1 MKPSASLVSSV
12 RNLANRLE
20 NATAVERIDA
30 LTELQ
35 SLARTESSLVGVHA
49 LQKVLYML
57 REQGST
63 EEYQEALDLINRLVT
78 TRDHTA
84 SMENIAIIMH
94 DTSNIELFIDLLE
107 HEDITVGLFTSQ
119 ILSEIHAR
127 DGLALEKCIHD
138 CKAGMHKLLQRLPD
152 TNREEVRNQAII
164 LVQQL
169 TANNDEMKKVVVFDE
184 GFEKIFGII
193 ANEGGCYDAGLVIQ
207 DCLRI
212 LNNVLTDSEVVQRYF
227 YNTNSEWIIHLSEFF
242 SPETLESFSNTINND
257 DDSDE
262 TMNSWF
268 HQQGRIECGKLAL
281 HTIAKSLIPVN
292 KKHQNIIGITISEIV
307 PSTFFWIGRKGP
319 SEFIDS
325 ALLLLDNIIS
335 NNRDVANHV
344 ANLLIKSN
352 PAIQGVNIPIDVKEI
367 AFHFGFKPLPN
378 DDRQLITVPAL
389 LAERYIYSSTAWEGV
404 KEGTKLVIDGYNTA
418 EIDGLSQGCLNV
430 LETLLLSD
438 KSINDMIIQHIIA
451 PPPPSYDLLDSTITE
466 FGPLENN
473 KPLGQVILSGIVDGC
488 NKLIASNSSGHNHLR
503 TEVEVIERSCN
514 VMTLLLSN
522 GSNVARELFA
532 TINSSHIST
541 GDVSHAFV
549 LGNLSLLA
557 GQIAKS
563 QITGAYTVV
572 TALLRLLASSCQ
584 DNERAVRH
592 LFEDPLLFFVLDLTT
607 SGSESAGVPLGVQ
620 VMACFFLGI
629 SFLALPTGA
638 ESNSSDN
645 SSFTHSRASFLS
657 MIDNRVGLNRFIDIL
672 RRPLQG
678 NSHAVSNILFI
689 TKGFK
694 GYFEQQ
700 VETIR
705 VSMYEIF
712 ADSTAVSSGS
722 HPGDNSDSLLQIIE
736 LQKVRISEL
745 EEIMRNSASSSS
757 STIPATDAIVS
768 DQVERSNH
776 NKVTMLEAEV
786 KQLKEKID
794 MLNSMISNR
803 EVDMNKVVQAHECLQ
818 EESSKLN
825 DEIVYLKSSINEL
838 SKTNEELQSSN
849 EAINRKY
856 KLLESELT
864 EDKGNTQQSIL
875 QLTTKINEL
884 ESRNSELKQ
893 ELWNAQDKNKNNELP
908 VKQAGGNSITDSKL
922 LESLRCLCL
931 TIGVTETNGTEVK
944 DVIHSINDCI
954 DKIYDSAGQCS
965 DMANW
970 AGFTRFT
977 TTEGS
982 LDRMS
987 ECCGEI
993 TKLLQGNSGAYEELE
1008 LMKANYSNLTVDY
1021 NGCRAENDDL
1031 LVTNADLQANF
1042 TSISTQATELT
1053 SRCRDLES
1061 QVEQSQHMVES
1072 LRAHIALLESQ
1083 KASEQSNADTSLLQS
1098 ELYQAQLTIQQL
1110 QTQLTNQNDEWASI
1124 LDTQITEQLVARDSQ
1139 WQTVVDSLN
1148 AQLQANTTMMQQ
1160 RIDELE
1166 AVPVSS
1172 DESQSL
1178 RDNIASL
1185 EEQLRSKSSEN
1196 TELTSNIREV
1206 GQKLEQETDKVKEL
1220 NETVSSLQQ
1229 QLQSHSMHLSE
1240 LSAACDQNASTL
1252 HNKDIELKKCNDI
1265 IASLRDEY
1273 DNAIRANDVIHN
1285 ENNTLQTSCT
1295 QLNQAI
1301 NEMQQEKSSLQ
1312 QELQKLQIELNN
1324 HQNASMT
1331 TPVKQQPNGSRYDSF
1346 TPTTPF
1352 LLPKDE
1358 QMTDLLS
1365 LLAQQEVEISVF
1377 RHFIATLGG
1386 PQQVDQAA
1394 FEAQKQATERYGS
1407 YTDFRN
1413 ESIEAIF

>member
-35 SLARTESSLVGVHA
+35 SLARSESSLVGIHA

-84 SMENIAIIMH
+84 SMENIAIIMN

-193 ANEGGCYDAGLVIQ
+193 SNEGGCYDAGLVIQ

-242 SPETLESFSNTINND
+242 SPEVLESFSNTNNSD
-257 DDSDE
+257 DIDDTIS
-262 TMNSWF
+262 SWF

-292 KKHQNIIGITISEIV
+292 KKHQNIIGISISEIV
-307 PSTFFWIGRKGP
+307 PSTFFWILRKGP
-319 SEFIDS
+319 SELIDS

-344 ANLLIKSN
+344 ANLLIKSK
-352 PAIQGVNIPIDVKEI
+352 PAIQGVNIPIDVKET

-378 DDRQLITVPAL
+378 DERQLITVPAL
-389 LAERYIYSSTAWEGV
+389 LAERYIYSTTAWEGV

-418 EIDGLSQGCLNV
+418 EIDGLSQGCLSI
-430 LETLLLSD
+430 LETLLVSD

-466 FGPLENN
+466 FGLLENN
-473 KPLGQVILSGIVDGC
+473 KPLGQLILSGIVDGC
-488 NKLIASNSSGHNHLR
+488 NKLIASNNSGHHHLR
-503 TEVEVIERSCN
+503 NEVEIIERSCN

-522 GSNVARELFA
+522 GSIVARELFA
-532 TINSSHIST
+532 AITTSHISI
-541 GDVSHAFV
+541 GDASNTFF

-557 GQIAKS
+557 S
-563 QITGAYTVV
+563 QITKSQLNGAYTVV
-572 TALLRLLASSCQ
+572 TAILRLLASSCQ

-629 SFLALPTGA
+629 SFLAISNNINS
-638 ESNSSDN
+638 SNSNEN
-645 SSFTHSRASFLS
+645 SFIHSRTSFLN
-657 MIDNRVGLNRFIDIL
+657 MIDNRIGLNRFIDIL

-678 NSHAVSNILFI
+678 NNSVPNNGFFI
-689 TKGFK
+689 TKGFRT
-694 GYFEQQ
+694 YYEQQ
-700 VETIR
+700 VEMIR
-705 VSMYEIF
+705 VNMYEIF
-712 ADSTAVSSGS
+712 ID
-722 HPGDNSDSLLQIIE
+722 PNSATNNANITVENSNNLIQIIE
-736 LQKVRISEL
+736 IQKNRINEL
-745 EEIMRNSASSSS
+745 EEMIKSNGSSSNH
-757 STIPATDAIVS
+757 AADAPPS
-768 DQVERSNH
+768 DANERSNN
-776 NKVTMLEAEV
+776 NKINILEAEI
-786 KQLKEKID
+786 KQLKDKID
-794 MLNSMISNR
+794 LLNQMIRDR
-803 EVDMNKVVQAHECLQ
+803 EADMSDVVHARDRLQ
-818 EESSKLN
+818 EENNVIN
-825 DEIVYLKSSINEL
+825 DEVVYLKSSINEL
-838 SKTNEELQSSN
+838 SQSKEGLQN
-849 EAINRKY
+849 HNDAMNRKY
-856 KLLESELT
+856 KLLENELN
-864 EDKGNTQQSIL
+864 EDKEGTQERIL

-884 ESRNSELKQ
+884 ETRNSELKQ
-893 ELWNAQDKNKNNELP
+893 ELWNSQDIIKNFNAISPSPPSSQSSNI
-908 VKQAGGNSITDSKL
+908 ITDSKL
-922 LESLRCLCL
+922 LESLRCLCQ
-931 TIGVTETNGTEVK
+931 TIGVTDTNVVEVK
-944 DVIHSINDCI
+944 DFIHSIDNCI

-970 AGFTRFT
+970 AGFTRFA

-982 LDRMS
+982 IDRTL
-987 ECCGEI
+987 ECCSEI
-993 TKLLQGNSGAYEELE
+993 TKLLQGNLGANEELE
-1008 LMKANYSNLTVDY
+1008 LLKANYSNLMTEL
-1021 NGCRAENDDL
+1021 NSGRAENDDL
-1031 LVTNADLQANF
+1031 LIVNADLKTNF
-1042 TSISTQATELT
+1042 NRVSMQLTELT
-1053 SRCRDLES
+1053 SQL
-1061 QVEQSQHMVES
+1061 EQSQQTSES
-1072 LRAHIALLESQ
+1072 LRSTITMLEGQ
-1083 KASEQSNADTSLLQS
+1083 INNNHYDVDNSLLQS
-1098 ELYQAQLTIQQL
+1098 QLDQAQSVIGQL
-1110 QTQLTNQNDEWASI
+1110 QTQLDNQNYEWTQI
-1124 LDTQITEQLVARDSQ
+1124 LDTQITEQLTSRDSQ
-1139 WQTVVDSLN
+1139 WQAIVDSLN
-1148 AQLQANTTMMQQ
+1148 AQLQGNTSTMQQ

-1166 AVPVSS
+1166 ATQSNS
-1172 DESQSL
+1172 DESQLL
-1178 RDNIASL
+1178 RDKIVSL
-1185 EEQLRSKSSEN
+1185 EDQLRQMSAEN
-1196 TELTSNIREV
+1196 DLLSNNLRAV
-1206 GQKLEQETDKVKEL
+1206 SQSLEQETDRSTALQETNTKLEL
-1220 NETVSSLQQ
+1220 
-1229 QLQSHSMHLSE
+1229 QLTSQSALINE
-1240 LSAACDQNASTL
+1240 LSIACDQHVTL
-1252 HNKDIELKKCNDI
+1252 IHNKDIELTKCNDTI
-1265 IASLRDEY
+1265 TVLHEQY
-1273 DNAIRANDVIHN
+1273 DNAVRASDVIHN
-1285 ENNTLQTSCT
+1285 ENNTLQSSCA

-1301 NEMQQEKSSLQ
+1301 SAVQAENSTLH
-1312 QELQKLQIELNN
+1312 QELKKLQIELSN
-1324 HQNASMT
+1324 HQSDSMS
-1331 TPVKQQPNGSRYDSF
+1331 TPVKQNSRYDSL
-1346 TPTTPF
+1346 TPTTPY

-1377 RHFIATLGG
+1377 RHFISTLGG
-1386 PQQVDQAA
+1386 SQQVDLAVL
-1394 FEAQKQATERYGS
+1394 EAQKQATDKYGS

-1413 ESIEAIF
+1413 ENLEAIF